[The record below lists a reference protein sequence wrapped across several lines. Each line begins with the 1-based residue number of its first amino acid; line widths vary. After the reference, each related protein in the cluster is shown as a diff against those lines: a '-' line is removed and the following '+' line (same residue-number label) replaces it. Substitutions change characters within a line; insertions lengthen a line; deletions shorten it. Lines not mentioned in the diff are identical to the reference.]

1 MKKVWFIVLLV
12 IISLALFW
20 IFQNKTGQAENI
32 NSVVPLQENSVNLD
46 ASTEEIEDES
56 SQLSAEDKQKYA
68 LVYQDPYVIHLRK
81 ALNEYVYGTDE
92 GVEIA
97 ETTITASESERTKF
111 GLDSFDRSYYES
123 KFVVLS
129 INPGS
134 FGGVEV
140 TIMFQ
145 DKPDKVFNAWMYRM
159 GTEEEGIYD
168 FRGFWKN
175 PNFSDED
182 ILKIQDEMGDYLT
195 DTELSI

>member
-12 IISLALFW
+12 IISLVSFGL
-20 IFQNKTGQAENI
+20 FQNKAGQAENS

-46 ASTEEIEDES
+46 ASTDEIDGES
-56 SQLSAEDKQKYA
+56 SQLSAEEKQKYA

-81 ALNEYVYGTDE
+81 ALNEYLYGTDE

-97 ETTITASESERTKF
+97 ETAITATESARTRF

-123 KFVVLS
+123 NFVVLS
-129 INPGS
+129 INPGA

-145 DKPDKVFNAWMYRM
+145 DKPDKVFIAWLYLM
-159 GTEEEGIYD
+159 GTDEEGIYD
-168 FRGFWKN
+168 FRGFWEN

-182 ILKIQDEMGDYLT
+182 ILKIQTEMGDYLT
-195 DTELSI
+195 DKQLSI